1 MYSCFS
7 FISSTTVLF
16 FLKKII
22 VLTIVFVIC
31 HPPFSCMAF
40 YLPGG
45 LHTNHKDFWK
55 YCLLQ
60 FWLLFV
66 VIFFSADKFLI
77 PVTIFF
83 PSGTLT
89 VLWKSEVNWLTLPA
103 FNMLV
108 FFFPVLL
115 RWCLQAFI
123 IPSGEACH
131 HWKQSALILSAHF
144 FLISWFVSLG
154 NWILLQ
160 PVYLISRQ
168 QNFPFVETNPHE

>member
-108 FFFPVLL
+108 FFFLSCCAGVYRLL
-115 RWCLQAFI
+115 LFPPERHVTTGSNL
-123 IPSGEACH
+123 
-131 HWKQSALILSAHF
+131 HWFYL
-144 FLISWFVSLG
+144 LISS
-154 NWILLQ
+154 
-160 PVYLISRQ
+160 
-168 QNFPFVETNPHE
+168 